1 MTRKRTPLAPSA
13 TPASRK
19 DVPDDNSATVPP
31 QAETPAQKA
40 AFTRR
45 VRKAASEAAAL
56 QTAVA
61 AEIERREALARP
73 SEEDV
78 QAPLDAHGFDP
89 SEYKWLPVKRKPRKD
104 GWTPQRQRQFISA
117 LAESGSVEFACMRV
131 QMSPS
136 SAHRLRRSP
145 GAEQF
150 SAAWNVA
157 LEHAAQVLLDTAFER
172 AFNGSS
178 EPVFDRDGNRTG
190 TRYRPNDRLLMFLLR
205 AYMPG
210 RFRHAHR
217 DWSASDAA
225 LPSAPVPMAQVLE
238 RLEPVMPTEPH
249 KLLAP
254 DELEDAVTV
263 AELMDGDLPHYHRG
277 TGDAENPP
285 CVDPAFDARLERILQ
300 EDRDR
305 W

>member
-1 MTRKRTPLAPSA
+1 MTHKRTPPAPSA
-13 TPASRK
+13 TRSARRKKPDLPSPPA
-19 DVPDDNSATVPP
+19 PP

-40 AFTRR
+40 AFNRR
-45 VRKAASEAAAL
+45 VRRAVREVEAEAARLEAESQSL
-56 QTAVA
+56 PDNPPA
-61 AEIERREALARP
+61 APAEPPR
-73 SEEDV
+73 
-78 QAPLDAHGFDP
+78 LDAHGFDP

-104 GWTPQRQRQFISA
+104 GWTPQRQREFISA
-117 LAESGSVEFACMRV
+117 LAESGSVEFACMQV
-131 QMSPS
+131 QMSKS

-150 SAAWNVA
+150 SAAWDLA

-190 TRYRPNDRLLMFLLR
+190 TRHRPNDRLLMFLLR

-217 DWSASDAA
+217 DWRASDEA
-225 LPSAPVPMAQVLE
+225 LPPAPVPMAQVLE
-238 RLEPVMPTEPH
+238 RLEPVTPAEPH

-254 DELEDAVTV
+254 DELADAVTV

-277 TGDAENPP
+277 TGDAENP
-285 CVDPAFDARLERILQ
+285 CVDPAFDARLERTLQ
-300 EDRDR
+300 EGRDR
-305 W
+305 R